1 MTTGEMAIAVS
12 PSLDQEVRDDYPF
25 DFALCDS
32 FHGVHVTGWILVFG
46 TDISS
51 HNNCGDS

>member
-25 DFALCDS
+25 DFALCYS
-32 FHGVHVTGWILVFG
+32 FHGVHGNWRVSVSGA
-46 TDISS
+46 DICS
-51 HNNCGDS
+51 HDNCSNS

>member
-32 FHGVHVTGWILVFG
+32 FHGMHGYWRVFVSG
-46 TDISS
+46 ADTCS
-51 HNNCGDS
+51 HYNCNNS